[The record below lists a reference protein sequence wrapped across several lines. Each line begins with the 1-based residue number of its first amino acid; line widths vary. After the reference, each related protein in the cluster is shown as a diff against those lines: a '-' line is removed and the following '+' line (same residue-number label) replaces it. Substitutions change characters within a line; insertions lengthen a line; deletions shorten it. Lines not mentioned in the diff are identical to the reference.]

1 MKRTRPW
8 HSALLAILLLLLAQT
23 QAQEQCDC
31 DPSLLHFCR
40 CGVLIEQNI
49 ADIQIGYLN
58 RLMMAEFNDYL
69 YKSPV
74 TTVRVAPAYEM
85 VLEGE
90 ATQGY
95 FDNGE
100 IVLNNTLTRD
110 QALMVLAHELG
121 HAWQYVAQPDPD
133 EVSRFLAEGFS
144 EWVSYHLMK
153 RAGLT
158 EYCHKAKTNPDPL
171 YGGGF
176 RWYLNIEEQY
186 GPDAVVK
193 IMRTWLNQDGTKRD
207 T

>member
-1 MKRTRPW
+1 MKR
-8 HSALLAILLLLLAQT
+8 LLAVFILLFSIT
-23 QAQEQCDC
+23 QAQEVHCDC
-31 DPSLLHFCR
+31 DPALIHFCR
-40 CGVLIEQNI
+40 CGVLIEQDV

-58 RLMMAEFNDYL
+58 RLMMAEFDDYL

-74 TTVRVAPAYEM
+74 TTVRVAPSHEM

-121 HAWQYVAQPDPD
+121 HAWQFVAQSDPD
-133 EVSRFLAEGFS
+133 AVSNFLAEGFS

-176 RWYLNIEEQY
+176 RWYLSIEEQY

-193 IMRTWLNQDGTKRD
+193 IMRNWLDRDGTTREN
-207 T
+207 